1 MNVAPFLLKFSTT
14 LVPEY
19 SCSCRSRPETLL
31 TLVEPGQRASPPPD
45 EGGGLGAVVGGGLGS
60 VVGGVLGGVLGLG
73 CGDGLPPPVVVPSPF
88 PSLPFALPPWAASH

>member
-45 EGGGLGAVVGGGLGS
+45 EGGGLGSGVGVVGRRRAR
-60 VVGGVLGGVLGLG
+60 VGGRRSARRSARARLRGRVAPAGG
-73 CGDGLPPPVVVPSPF
+73 S
-88 PSLPFALPPWAASH
+88 AAAVSIVTVRAT